1 MDEVAVM
8 GGSGVGA
15 ASAHAQG
22 IGRTL
27 LGRHFV
33 WDNHSCLPLRPGD
46 EAFIAQLH
54 RVRDAGCSA
63 ITLNIGFGEQTPEQ
77 HLRVL
82 AWFRH
87 WLANHEGFLIVREPA
102 DLDRAVAGDRLA
114 VMFDIEGAR
123 AIGDQLSLV
132 PLYRELGV
140 VWMLIA
146 YNKAN
151 LAGSGCYDAEDSGL
165 TAFGRAMVAEM
176 NRVGMMVCVS
186 HTGERTALDAFE
198 ASARPVIVSHSNCR
212 AVFDHPRNVS
222 DDLIRRCAAQGGVI
236 GINGLGDFLAPP
248 GADLVAAIVAHIDHA
263 VQLAGPAHV
272 GVSLDYVWDQDELRQ
287 FLATMPDLF
296 PNGLPVPLPL
306 VAPEGWPAI
315 VGGLLARG
323 YREDDLAMLVG
334 GSWRRVAA
342 ANWA

>member
-1 MDEVAVM
+1 MTDTSGTNAV
-8 GGSGVGA
+8 
-15 ASAHAQG
+15 SARTQG
-22 IGRTL
+22 TGRAL

-46 EAFIAQLH
+46 EAFITQLH

-63 ITLNIGFGEQTPEQ
+63 VTLNIGFGEQTPEQ

-82 AWFRH
+82 AWFRD
-87 WLANHEGFLIVREPA
+87 WLAKHEGFLIVREPA
-102 DLDRAVAGDRLA
+102 DLNRAVAEDRLA

-132 PLYRELGV
+132 PLYRELGI

-151 LAGSGCYDAEDSGL
+151 LAGSGCYDAEDGGL

-198 ASARPVIVSHSNCR
+198 TSARPVIVSHSNCR
-212 AVFDHPRNVS
+212 AVFDHPRNVG

-248 GADLVAAIVAHIDHA
+248 GAHLVAAVIAHIDHA
-263 VQLAGPAHV
+263 VQLVGAAHV
-272 GVSLDYVWDQDELRQ
+272 GISLDYVWDQEELRQ
-287 FLATMPDLF
+287 FFATMPDLF

-306 VAPEGWPAI
+306 VAPESWPS
-315 VGGLLARG
+315 VVEGLLARG
-323 YREDDLAMLVG
+323 YREDDVAMLVG
-334 GSWRRVAA
+334 GSWRRVAE